1 MLYKEPQQETK
12 TGSSTSPQEE
22 SLPVPTQ
29 PASSRWVLLQ
39 PLCHVPDDKF
49 GPESSLSSVPFKH
62 GKWVVKAASLTKDRE
77 QEDVEG
83 QKGKMLM
90 IKD

>member
-49 GPESSLSSVPFKH
+49 APESSLSSIPFKH